1 MIFPRFFLKA
11 KEENEI
17 LLGSPWIYD
26 NEILFVKYLKDG
38 RIQQESFQMAGK
50 TLPKD
55 GGSDGGD
62 FPVEDGTPVEV
73 YSKSGLFLG
82 TGIFNGSSRIAIR
95 LLSEEKP
102 HSIFGD
108 LSHLEGSRR
117 LEGRGILAEKN
128 LLHSQATRDFFLQ
141 LVKRA
146 LDLRYLFY
154 KKADSYRLIF
164 GESDGIPGLVVDRYY
179 DVEGHVFLSIQF
191 LSLAAEIFREEILSA
206 LESLCRP
213 FGIFERSDVHV
224 RELEG
229 LELRKGWIGP
239 ERNPRITIRENGI
252 LLKVD
257 LEQGQK
263 TGYFLD
269 QKENRRVVASLS
281 QGRRVLDTFTH
292 TGAFGLNALAGGAK
306 SVVSVDISPEAVAT
320 VEENI
325 VLNKALCKEG
335 RTMEAVCCDVF
346 DLLRRYQEEG
356 RQFDLIVLD
365 PPAFAKSAG
374 KVDKA
379 YGGYKE
385 INLRAMKL
393 LVKGG
398 ILVTCSC
405 SHFMDSD
412 TFYDM
417 VAHAAKDAHKKV
429 QILERRGAGP
439 DHPQLVGY
447 DKGEYLKC
455 AVVRVL

>member
-1 MIFPRFFLKA
+1 M
-11 KEENEI
+11 

-26 NEILFVKYLKDG
+26 NEILFVKYMKEG
-38 RIQQESFQMAGK
+38 RIQQQEFRVEGR
-50 TLPKD
+50 
-55 GGSDGGD
+55 GGTGGRGA
-62 FPVEDGTPVEV
+62 FPVVDGTAVEV

-82 TGIFNGSSRIAIR
+82 TGIFNGRSRIAIR
-95 LLSEEKP
+95 LLSREKP
-102 HSIFGD
+102 ETIFG
-108 LSHLEGSRR
+108 S
-117 LEGRGILAEKN
+117 LAE
-128 LLHSQATRDFFLQ
+128 LEESGGLEREGVLDGIFHSQATRDFFLG
-141 LVKRA
+141 LIKRA

-179 DVEGHVFLSIQF
+179 DVEGRVFLSVQF
-191 LSLAAEIFREEILSA
+191 LSLTAEVFREEILLA
-206 LESLCRP
+206 LETLCHP
-213 FGIFERSDVHV
+213 FGIFERSDIHV
-224 RELEG
+224 RQLEG

-257 LEQGQK
+257 LERGQK

-269 QKENRRVVASLS
+269 QKDNRRLVAVLS
-281 QGRRVLDTFTH
+281 KGRHVLDTFTH
-292 TGAFGLNALAGGAK
+292 TGAFGLNALSGGAK
-306 SVVSVDISPEAVAT
+306 SVVAVDISPEAVAT

-325 VLNKALCKEG
+325 ALNKSLCKEG

-405 SHFMDSD
+405 SHFMDAA
-412 TFYDM
+412 TFYGM
-417 VAHAAKDAHKKV
+417 LAHAARDARRSV
-429 QILERRGAGP
+429 QIVERRGAGP
-439 DHPQLVGY
+439 DHPQLLGY

>member
-1 MIFPRFFLKA
+1 M
-11 KEENEI
+11 

-26 NEILFVKYLKDG
+26 NEILFVKYMKDG
-38 RIQQESFQMAGK
+38 RIQQQEFRVEGR
-50 TLPKD
+50 
-55 GGSDGGD
+55 GGTGGRGA
-62 FPVEDGTPVEV
+62 FPVVDGTAVEV

-82 TGIFNGSSRIAIR
+82 TGIFNGRSKIAIR
-95 LLSEEKP
+95 LLSREKP
-102 HSIFGD
+102 EAIFG
-108 LSHLEGSRR
+108 S
-117 LEGRGILAEKN
+117 LAE
-128 LLHSQATRDFFLQ
+128 LEESGGLEREGVLDGIFHSQATRDFFLQ

-154 KKADSYRLIF
+154 RKADSYRLVF

-179 DVEGHVFLSIQF
+179 DVEGRVFLSVQF
-191 LSLAAEIFREEILSA
+191 LSLTAEVFREEILLA
-206 LESLCRP
+206 LETLCHP

-224 RELEG
+224 RQLEG
-229 LELRKGWIGP
+229 LELQKGWIGP

-257 LEQGQK
+257 LERGQK

-269 QKENRRVVASLS
+269 QKDNRRLVAVLS

-292 TGAFGLNALAGGAK
+292 TGAFGLNALSGGAK
-306 SVVSVDISPEAVAT
+306 SVVSADISPEAVAA

-325 VLNKALCKEG
+325 ALNKSLCKEG

-405 SHFMDSD
+405 SHFMDAA
-412 TFYDM
+412 TFYGM
-417 VAHAAKDAHKKV
+417 LAHAARDARRSV
-429 QILERRGAGP
+429 QIVERRGAGP
-439 DHPQLVGY
+439 DHPQLLGY

>member
-1 MIFPRFFLKA
+1 M
-11 KEENEI
+11 

-26 NEILFVKYLKDG
+26 NEILFVKYMKEG
-38 RIQQESFQMAGK
+38 RIQQQEFRVEGR
-50 TLPKD
+50 
-55 GGSDGGD
+55 GGTGGRGA
-62 FPVEDGTPVEV
+62 FPVVDGTAVEV

-82 TGIFNGSSRIAIR
+82 TGIFNGRSRIAIR
-95 LLSEEKP
+95 LLSREKP
-102 HSIFGD
+102 ETIFG
-108 LSHLEGSRR
+108 S
-117 LEGRGILAEKN
+117 LAE
-128 LLHSQATRDFFLQ
+128 LEESGGLEREGVLDGIFHSQATRDFFLQ

-154 KKADSYRLIF
+154 RKADSYRLVF

-179 DVEGHVFLSIQF
+179 DVEGRVFLSVQF
-191 LSLAAEIFREEILSA
+191 LSLTAEVFREEILLA
-206 LESLCRP
+206 LETLCHP
-213 FGIFERSDVHV
+213 FGIFERSDIHV
-224 RELEG
+224 RQLEG
-229 LELRKGWIGP
+229 LELQKGWIGP

-269 QKENRRVVASLS
+269 QKDNRRLVAVLS
-281 QGRRVLDTFTH
+281 KGRHVLDTFTH
-292 TGAFGLNALAGGAK
+292 TGAFGLNALSGGAK

-325 VLNKALCKEG
+325 ALNKALCKEG

-398 ILVTCSC
+398 LLVTCSC
-405 SHFMDSD
+405 SHFMDAA
-412 TFYDM
+412 TFYGM
-417 VAHAAKDAHKKV
+417 LAHAARDARRSV
-429 QILERRGAGP
+429 QIVERRGAGP

>member
-1 MIFPRFFLKA
+1 MFFPRFFLKA
-11 KEENEI
+11 REEQEV

-26 NEILFVKYLKDG
+26 NEILFVKYLKEG
-38 RIQQESFQMAGK
+38 RIQQQE
-50 TLPKD
+50 
-55 GGSDGGD
+55 
-62 FPVEDGTPVEV
+62 FPVAGRDGTGGRGAFPVGDGMPVEV

-82 TGIFNGSSRIAIR
+82 TGIFNGRSKIAIR
-95 LLSEEKP
+95 LLSREKP
-102 HSIFGD
+102 EEIFGD
-108 LSHLEGSRR
+108 LSG
-117 LEGRGILAEKN
+117 LAERN
-128 LLHSQATRDFFLQ
+128 AADDGDAFHGLLHSQATRDFFLQ

-154 KKADSYRLIF
+154 RKADSYRLIF

-179 DVEGHVFLSIQF
+179 DVEGRVFLSVQF
-191 LSLAAEIFREEILSA
+191 LSLAVELFRQEILSA
-206 LESLCRP
+206 LESLCHP

-224 RELEG
+224 REMEG

-292 TGAFGLNALAGGAK
+292 TGAFGLNALSGGAK
-306 SVVSVDISPEAVAT
+306 SVVSADISPEAVAT

-325 VLNKALCKEG
+325 ALNKALCKEG
-335 RTMEAVCCDVF
+335 HTMEAVCCDVF

-405 SHFMDSD
+405 SHFMDSA

-417 VAHAAKDAHKKV
+417 IAHAAKDAHRQV
-429 QILERRGAGP
+429 QIIQRRGAAS

>member
-1 MIFPRFFLKA
+1 M
-11 KEENEI
+11 

-26 NEILFVKYLKDG
+26 NEILFVKYMKEG
-38 RIQQESFQMAGK
+38 RIQQQEFRVEGR
-50 TLPKD
+50 
-55 GGSDGGD
+55 GGTGD
-62 FPVEDGTPVEV
+62 RGAFPVVDGTAVEV

-82 TGIFNGSSRIAIR
+82 TGIFNGRSKIAIR
-95 LLSEEKP
+95 LLSREKP
-102 HSIFGD
+102 EAIFG
-108 LSHLEGSRR
+108 S
-117 LEGRGILAEKN
+117 LAE
-128 LLHSQATRDFFLQ
+128 LEESGGLEREGVLDGIFHSQATRDFFLG
-141 LVKRA
+141 LIKRA

-154 KKADSYRLIF
+154 KKADSYRLVF

-179 DVEGHVFLSIQF
+179 DVDGRVFLSVQF
-191 LSLAAEIFREEILSA
+191 LSLTAEVFREEILLA
-206 LESLCRP
+206 LETLCHP
-213 FGIFERSDVHV
+213 FGIFERSDIHV
-224 RELEG
+224 RQLEG

-257 LEQGQK
+257 LERGQK

-269 QKENRRVVASLS
+269 QKDNRRMVAVLS
-281 QGRRVLDTFTH
+281 KGRHVLDTFTH
-292 TGAFGLNALAGGAK
+292 TGAFGLNALSGGAK
-306 SVVSVDISPEAVAT
+306 SVVAVDISPEAVAT

-325 VLNKALCKEG
+325 ALNKSLCKEG

-405 SHFMDSD
+405 SYFMDAA
-412 TFYDM
+412 TFYGM
-417 VAHAAKDAHKKV
+417 LAHAARDARRSV
-429 QILERRGAGP
+429 QIVERRGAGP
-439 DHPQLVGY
+439 DHPQLLGY

>member
-1 MIFPRFFLKA
+1 M
-11 KEENEI
+11 

-26 NEILFVKYLKDG
+26 NEILFVKYMKDG
-38 RIQQESFQMAGK
+38 RIQQQEFRVEGR
-50 TLPKD
+50 
-55 GGSDGGD
+55 GGTGD
-62 FPVEDGTPVEV
+62 RGAFPVVDGTAVEV

-82 TGIFNGSSRIAIR
+82 TGIFNGRSRIAIR
-95 LLSEEKP
+95 LLSREKP
-102 HSIFGD
+102 ETIFG
-108 LSHLEGSRR
+108 S
-117 LEGRGILAEKN
+117 LAELEESGGLERKGV
-128 LLHSQATRDFFLQ
+128 LDGIFHSQATRDFFLG
-141 LVKRA
+141 LIKRA

-154 KKADSYRLIF
+154 RKADSYRLIF

-179 DVEGHVFLSIQF
+179 DVGGHVFLSVQF
-191 LSLAAEIFREEILSA
+191 LSLAVEIFREEILLA
-206 LESLCRP
+206 LESLCHP

-224 RELEG
+224 RQLEG
-229 LELRKGWIGP
+229 LELQKGWIGP

-269 QKENRRVVASLS
+269 QKDNRRMVASLS

-292 TGAFGLNALAGGAK
+292 TGAFGLNALSGGAK
-306 SVVSVDISPEAVAT
+306 SVVAVDISPEAVAT

-325 VLNKALCKEG
+325 ALNKSLCKEG

-405 SHFMDSD
+405 SHFMDAA
-412 TFYDM
+412 TFYGM
-417 VAHAAKDAHKKV
+417 LAHAARDARRSV
-429 QILERRGAGP
+429 QIVERRGAGP
-439 DHPQLVGY
+439 DHPQLLGY

>member
-11 KEENEI
+11 REEQEV

-26 NEILFVKYLKDG
+26 NEILFVKYMKEG
-38 RIQQESFQMAGK
+38 RIQQQEFRVEWR
-50 TLPKD
+50 
-55 GGSDGGD
+55 GGTGGRGA
-62 FPVEDGTPVEV
+62 FPMEDGMPVEV

-82 TGIFNGSSRIAIR
+82 TGIFNGRSKIAIR
-95 LLSEEKP
+95 LLSREKP
-102 HSIFGD
+102 EAIFG
-108 LSHLEGSRR
+108 S
-117 LEGRGILAEKN
+117 LAE
-128 LLHSQATRDFFLQ
+128 LEESGGLEREGVLDGIFHSQATRDFFLR

-154 KKADSYRLIF
+154 RKADSYRLVF

-179 DVEGHVFLSIQF
+179 DVDGRVFLSVQF
-191 LSLAAEIFREEILSA
+191 LSLTAEVFREEILLA
-206 LESLCRP
+206 LETLCHP
-213 FGIFERSDVHV
+213 FGIFERSDIHV
-224 RELEG
+224 RQLEG

-257 LEQGQK
+257 LERGQK

-269 QKENRRVVASLS
+269 QKDNRRLVAVLS
-281 QGRRVLDTFTH
+281 KGRHVLDTFTH
-292 TGAFGLNALAGGAK
+292 TGAFGLNALSGGAK
-306 SVVSVDISPEAVAT
+306 SVVAVDISPEAVAT

-325 VLNKALCKEG
+325 ALNKSLCKEG

-365 PPAFAKSAG
+365 PPAFAKSTG

-398 ILVTCSC
+398 LLVTCSC
-405 SHFMDSD
+405 SHFMDAA
-412 TFYDM
+412 TFYGM
-417 VAHAAKDAHKKV
+417 LAHAARDARRSV
-429 QILERRGAGP
+429 QIVERRGAGP
-439 DHPQLVGY
+439 DHPQLLGY

-455 AVVRVL
+455 AVMRVL